1 MNAGPDFERL
11 RRNWLHWS
19 GLAQLRDVA
28 VNTACEDC
36 AVLFSSTEYSVH
48 LRDGGAWWL
57 VDTVDDRG
65 QRQDATAT
73 FSSFDLAEKYL
84 VWIWGS
90 TARSVARLPI
100 LGRPLYDLGFD
111 AGVDVIPISEG
122 IYELRSPNG
131 RAVLMEPY
139 ATIFSHLMGT
149 PEEDIERAL
158 TADLGRQPDST

>member
-1 MNAGPDFERL
+1 MTSGPDFERL
-11 RRNWLHWS
+11 RRNWVRWS
-19 GLAQLRDVA
+19 GMAQLREVS
-28 VNTACEDC
+28 VSTSCEDC
-36 AVLFSSTEYSVH
+36 AVLFRSSDYSVH
-48 LRDGGAWWL
+48 LRDGGTWWT

-65 QRQDATAT
+65 QRQDATAA

-90 TARSVARLPI
+90 AARSVARLPI
-100 LGRPLYDLGFD
+100 LGRRLYGRGFD
-111 AGVDVIPISEG
+111 PGVEAIPVGEG
-122 IYELRSPNG
+122 SYELRSPEG

-158 TADLGRQPDST
+158 TSSC